1 MSCLKSL
8 CDELL
13 TDMKLQPGD
22 SKDRGYVGS
31 IDNGTTSSRF
41 LIFDAAGNPVAQHQI
56 EFEQFYPNS
65 GFTFYNIR
73 LWAPADRS
81 RLAGTSM
88 TLLS

>member
-1 MSCLKSL
+1 M
-8 CDELL
+8 
-13 TDMKLQPGD
+13 PGD

-65 GFTFYNIR
+65 GYYI
-73 LWAPADRS
+73 
-81 RLAGTSM
+81 
-88 TLLS
+88 